1 MWFFC
6 SPSSSCGLQ
15 APPHYRGE
23 APISLNYAGRYA
35 PLHPAQGFLCE
46 KALTKSAFKGGRTT
60 RGTGEV
66 RPPLKIPL
74 CRGWLPRKID
84 SLQPRE
90 GIRVSGKIS
99 CLRRGE
105 PLREIF
111 RAYPLWRTDRGTG
124 VSPANFSPIF
134 FRQKMGPGAGRSA
147 CIATA
152 RWNLDKPSWPGVQR
166 AGTRALTTR

>member
-60 RGTGEV
+60 RGTVEV
-66 RPPLKIPL
+66 RPPSKLPL
-74 CRGWLPRKID
+74 SLGRATKKNRPFAAPRGNPRQRKNP
-84 SLQPRE
+84 SLE
-90 GIRVSGKIS
+90 AW
-99 CLRRGE
+99 
-105 PLREIF
+105 
-111 RAYPLWRTDRGTG
+111 RASKKDFPSALIAAKGDRGLPG
-124 VSPANFSPIF
+124 SLSPPF
-134 FRQKMGPGAGRSA
+134 FCKKGGPGVLGAG
-147 CIATA
+147 IAP
-152 RWNLDKPSWPGVQR
+152 KYQVI
-166 AGTRALTTR
+166 